1 MYEQRVKGLHYQNGH
16 LASIS
21 SNGDITVWTVNIDKQ
36 KITELCT
43 TNIGCRP
50 ICLTVINLEDF
61 ADEYVL
67 KRESSD
73 EERVEKTVALK
84 NNVNASKQVGKVIIE
99 RDDDDDD
106 GKKTTE
112 TPAKG
117 QKPKKKT
124 PQNTPQNT
132 PKNKV
137 SSYQRKQLGNCLNI
151 KNSFEFISLQPKTP
165 NAKTPNGKTPNAK
178 SIKPSNGAE
187 ESTPVSAKNKRKSLS
202 SEQPSAKKSKLK
214 RASISSAKN
223 KSGFIE
229 EDM

>member
-21 SNGDITVWTVNIDKQ
+21 SNGDITVWTVNIDMQ

-67 KRESSD
+67 KREISD
-73 EERVEKTVALK
+73 EETVEETVAFK
-84 NNVNASKQVGKVIIE
+84 KNVNASQKVGRVVIE
-99 RDDDDDD
+99 KDDDDDDD

-112 TPAKG
+112 TKAKG
-117 QKPKKKT
+117 QKVRK
-124 PQNTPQNT
+124 NTRQNT

-137 SSYQRKQLGNCLNI
+137 D
-151 KNSFEFISLQPKTP
+151 EH
-165 NAKTPNGKTPNAK
+165 
-178 SIKPSNGAE
+178 
-187 ESTPVSAKNKRKSLS
+187 
-202 SEQPSAKKSKLK
+202 
-214 RASISSAKN
+214 
-223 KSGFIE
+223 
-229 EDM
+229 